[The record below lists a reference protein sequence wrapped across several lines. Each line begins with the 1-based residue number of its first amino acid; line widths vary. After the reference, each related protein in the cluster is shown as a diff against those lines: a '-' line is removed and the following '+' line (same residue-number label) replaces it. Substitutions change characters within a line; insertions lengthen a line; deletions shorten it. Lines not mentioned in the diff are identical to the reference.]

1 VIALVRSMLS
11 CKHKRLYYDYSCW
24 AWYCR
29 DCGCECQN
37 LCERRTLERLEHV
50 SFMLERAKDSI
61 GFRFTRVL
69 KPQRPDKNLSN
80 FLIVAVDSEYLLPV
94 YLPED
99 LKKRSDL
106 PPECTKPRPN
116 FRTFQ
121 MACQGK
127 VTHWKL
133 DRQISSTE
141 LCSWV
146 LSNLKVWGVDFRAYR
161 AIVVCS
167 HYLLAEIQHL
177 TDAKERFKAWG
188 STLYGEISFEPDQWI
203 NFNPYSPEI
212 ELEFQKTKFKFVD
225 TYSLFGMSLE
235 KLTDQEGNPYPKIK
249 EDYNW
254 HGHPWSYWRKNP
266 HLLFAEDEGKFWQY
280 ADNDCLGLLWCLEY
294 WRRWVWDRWSIDIL
308 RTRTFSGI
316 GLRILKSKIKEP
328 TEPYVIESYL
338 DKRGRPKKRIAFDPE
353 MTWVRDFYLDGYC
366 AGRREVYER
375 GFIAEPVYAYDISK
389 EYTTAA
395 IIQPLPSARTKF
407 GSITDKDGLNQ
418 YEGML
423 KVQFEF
429 PEKTEQPCLPV
440 IDLRYPKQV
449 YPLKGNTTCGV
460 AEVRLAKKL
469 GAKVH
474 IIRSCVFKPT
484 ESEINHPLRQ
494 VLEEILA
501 LANEGKGTPQERF
514 MKSIANGLVGKLFQ
528 RNHLEQLER
537 WKPDVVTE
545 ASESSWSPIWA
556 ALILSRARAIYS
568 EILTLGNPV
577 YGHTDSIFS
586 RTPIDLDAP
595 INRELKKHGS
605 EGLRLECVF
614 SQFWTPRSA
623 CYYGQTED
631 GKIRNARQGIAVS
644 SDDFV
649 RVLEPKVGDRNA
661 PNETVFLG
669 LKMATFKD
677 KYLSKGLLGHEIG
690 KKTETTFEYDHKR
703 RLLNPDANLWS
714 ESTKTVPWTS
724 IEELLETVTIKKDRA
739 ERKLKTGF
747 KQAGRVGRPKVVSD
761 KDRTEMLLLLK
772 QGVSRHQ
779 IAKRFQGKYGMRT
792 VYRSL
797 PK

>member
-1 VIALVRSMLS
+1 MLS

-294 WRRWVWDRWSIDIL
+294 WRQWVWQKWNIDIL
-308 RTRTFSGI
+308 RTRTFSSI